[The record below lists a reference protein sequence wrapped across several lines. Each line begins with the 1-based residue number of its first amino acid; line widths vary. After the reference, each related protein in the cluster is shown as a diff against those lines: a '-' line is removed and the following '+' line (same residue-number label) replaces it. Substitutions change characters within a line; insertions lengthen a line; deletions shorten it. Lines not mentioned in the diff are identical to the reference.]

1 MLSSIQKMQLSIL
14 NNKILQTSFL
24 LLVIGAA
31 LPVGA
36 APVSDIGSIVEHKGY
51 GGITRQDGEQLPT
64 NLDVGLQAMDYIE
77 TVNGRLKATFA
88 EGSEL
93 HMTEHTEAT
102 ITKYY
107 WDKDKNDGEIGIK
120 FAQGTAR
127 FTTGRLG
134 LIPKE
139 NILIE
144 TASATIAVRGTDF
157 TTTVDELGRTL
168 VILLPETECTID
180 GDCSPSGR
188 IIVTNEGGSVTL
200 EEAYQA
206 TMVSSLSTPPAQPV
220 TISNISVGMIDNMF
234 IVSPPQEIEEAEE
247 ESARNNSD
255 SSTSILDFTDLD
267 TDYLKEDF
275 LAEDDLEFTEL
286 DMDLLDVDFLQDVL
300 VAIEEVD
307 ILKRGTAQAQGG
319 QEFTGTSLGFDKE
332 TQYNTFLDKGLGQL
346 VFYRDVN
353 GIIGI
358 RVALGSN
365 TRIESENEGKK
376 NIITIG
382 DGTSVIITI
391 RQGG

>member
-1 MLSSIQKMQLSIL
+1 MQTSIQKTQQLTLFKKTLLISSL
-14 NNKILQTSFL
+14 FL
-24 LLVIGAA
+24 LGSVQAQDA
-31 LPVGA
+31 DAV
-36 APVSDIGSIVEHKGY
+36 GSITEHKGS
-51 GGITRQDGEQLPT
+51 GGITRQSGDTLPT
-64 NLDVGLQAMDYIE
+64 GLDVGLLQMDFIE
-77 TVNGRLKATFA
+77 TANGRLKAEFE
-88 EGSEL
+88 EGSLL

-139 NILIE
+139 NIVIE
-144 TASATIAVRGTDF
+144 TQSATIAVRGTDF

-188 IIVTNEGGSVTL
+188 IVVTNEGGQVTL

-206 TMVSSLSTPPAQPV
+206 TMVSSISTPPVPPV
-220 TISNISVGMIDNMF
+220 TLENINVSMIDNMF
-234 IVSPPQEIEEAEE
+234 IVSPPQEIKDEEAER
-247 ESARNNSD
+247 ESRASD
-255 SSTSILDFTDLD
+255 SSSSILDFTDLD

-275 LAEDDLEFTEL
+275 LAEDDWEFTEL

-307 ILKRGTAQAQGG
+307 ILKAGTQQAQGA
-319 QEFTGTSLGFDKE
+319 QKFTGTKLGFDKD
-332 TQYNTFLDKGLGQL
+332 TQYNTFVDSGLGQL
-346 VFYRDVN
+346 IFYRDVN
-353 GIIGI
+353 GVIGI
-358 RVALGSN
+358 KVSQDSN

-376 NIITIG
+376 NVITVG
-382 DGTSVIITI
+382 DGTSVVIII
-391 RQGG
+391 KQSG

>member
-1 MLSSIQKMQLSIL
+1 MLLSIL
-14 NNKILQTSFL
+14 YRKIAQTSVL
-24 LLVIGAA
+24 LLLIGATFQ
-31 LPVGA
+31 LGA
-36 APVSDIGSIVEHKGY
+36 APNSDIGSIVEHKGY
-51 GGITRQDGEQLPT
+51 GGITRQGGEQLPT

-77 TVNGRLKATFA
+77 TINGRLKATFA

-139 NILIE
+139 NIMIE

-206 TMVSSLSTPPAQPV
+206 TMVSSLSTPPVRPV
-220 TISNISVGMIDNMF
+220 TIQNINVSMIDNMF
-234 IVSPPQEIEEAEE
+234 IVSPPQEIKEVEDE
-247 ESARNNSD
+247 RQGRGSD
-255 SSTSILDFTDLD
+255 SGTSILDFTDLD
-267 TDYLKEDF
+267 TDYLEDDF
-275 LAEDDLEFTEL
+275 LAEDDLEYTEL

-319 QEFTGTSLGFDKE
+319 QKFTGTKLGFDRE
-332 TQYNTFLDKGLGQL
+332 TQYNTFIDKGLGQL
-346 VFYRDVN
+346 IFYRDVN
-353 GIIGI
+353 GVIGI
-358 RVALGSN
+358 KVGLDSN
-365 TRIESENEGKK
+365 TRIQSENEGKP
-376 NIITIG
+376 NIITVG
-382 DGTSVIITI
+382 DGTSVVIII
-391 RQGG
+391 KQGG

>member
-1 MLSSIQKMQLSIL
+1 MQLLTL
-14 NNKILQTSFL
+14 NNKILQTSFFAL
-24 LLVIGAA
+24 LI
-31 LPVGA
+31 VGA
-36 APVSDIGSIVEHKGY
+36 TLTVAAPISDIGSIVEHKGS
-51 GGITRQDGEQLPT
+51 GGITRQAGDILPT
-64 NLDVGLQAMDYIE
+64 GLDVGLQPMDFIE
-77 TVNGRLKATFA
+77 TANGRLKATFS

-93 HMTEHTEAT
+93 NMTEHTEAT

-120 FAQGTAR
+120 FAAGTAR

-144 TASATIAVRGTDF
+144 TQSATIAVRGTDF

-206 TMVSSLSTPPAQPV
+206 TMVSSISTPPVAPV
-220 TISNISVGMIDNMF
+220 TLQNINIGMIDNMF
-234 IVSPPQEIEEAEE
+234 IVSPPQEIEEAEDE
-247 ESARNNSD
+247 IQSRSND
-255 SSTSILDFTDLD
+255 SGTSILDFTDLD
-267 TDYLKEDF
+267 TNYLDDDF

-307 ILKRGTAQAQGG
+307 ILKAGTKQAQGG
-319 QEFTGTSLGFDKE
+319 QEFAGTKLGFDKE
-332 TQYNTFLDKGLGQL
+332 TQYNTFIDKGLGQL

-353 GIIGI
+353 GVIGI
-358 RVALGSN
+358 RVSRESN
-365 TRIESENEGKK
+365 TRIESENEGKR
-376 NIITIG
+376 NIITVG
-382 DGTSVIITI
+382 DGTSVVIII
-391 RQGG
+391 KQGG

>member
-1 MLSSIQKMQLSIL
+1 MLQLIL

-24 LLVIGAA
+24 LLLIGAA
-31 LPVGA
+31 LPLGA
-36 APVSDIGSIVEHKGY
+36 APVSEIGSIVEHKGS
-51 GGITRQDGEQLPT
+51 GGITREGGEQLPT
-64 NLDVGLQAMDYIE
+64 NLDVGLQPMDFIE

-93 HMTEHTEAT
+93 YMTEHTEAT

-168 VILLPETECTID
+168 VILLPETECTVD

-200 EEAYQA
+200 DEAYQA
-206 TMVSSLSTPPAQPV
+206 TMVSSMSTPPVQPV
-220 TISNISVGMIDNMF
+220 TINNISVGMIDNMF
-234 IVSPPQEIEEAEE
+234 IVSPPQEIEQAEE
-247 ESARNNSD
+247 ESARNNRD
-255 SSTSILDFTDLD
+255 SGTSILDFTDLD

-275 LAEDDLEFTEL
+275 LADDDLEFTEL

-307 ILKRGTAQAQGG
+307 ILKRGTRQAQGG

-353 GIIGI
+353 GVIGI
-358 RVALGSN
+358 RVSLGSN

-376 NIITIG
+376 NIITVG